1 MKDLKITRIGKL
13 VNKLAKMTSGGDLR
27 ARALEVVAKWKKEL
41 SRLKEEED
49 EQAKHE
55 SHHKRGER
63 SPTKEGGSQLHKRS
77 YREVRTEASPTG
89 ANGRQ
94 RKRDEKGLE
103 SGLNQP
109 MPASFRGIMTNNSGV
124 QQLVNRRKRV
134 GFKNDASMV

>member
-49 EQAKHE
+49 LQARQD
-55 SHHKRGER
+55 SHHKRGDR
-63 SPTKEGGSQLHKRS
+63 SPTKEGSQLHKRS
-77 YREVRTEASPTG
+77 YREVRSDASPTG
-89 ANGRQ
+89 ASVRH
-94 RKRDEKGLE
+94 RKRDEKGLDD
-103 SGLNQP
+103 GLNQP
-109 MPASFRGIMTNNSGV
+109 GPASFRGIMTNNSGV
-124 QQLVNRRKRV
+124 QQSVIRRKRV